1 MTTAAR
7 ILVVDDEPDLLTL
20 YELALIR
27 EGHQVQTASTLAE
40 ARSALAET
48 TFDVLITDMR
58 LPDGLGMELLRELAA
73 ARRPERSIMV
83 TAYGSPETAVEALKA
98 GAFDYLTK
106 PVDLKQLRTVVASA
120 LQDAPAPARAAA
132 PAASAAPSA
141 PQAAAARPAPATP
154 SPAAPAAPAAPAFEG
169 EDISPQGQAAL
180 ARLVGQSPAMQMAKQ
195 RIAKVAR
202 SMAPV
207 LVHGESGTGK
217 ELVASAVHACSHRA
231 SGPFVPVNCGA
242 IPENLLEAEFFGARK
257 GSYTGATQD
266 RAGFFQAAAG
276 GTLFLDEIGDLP
288 LAMQAKLL
296 RAIQERRVRP
306 LGATQEEP
314 VDVRI
319 VSATHKDLAAQ
330 VQAGH
335 FRQDLYYR
343 LNVIELIVPP
353 LRERREDLPLLCQA
367 LLARIASEA
376 GSPPLALT
384 PQLMRDIASQ
394 PLEGNVREL
403 ENLLHRAVALGEVAL
418 AGSPGALD
426 WADAARIAAAA
437 TPAWPPPAAAMPA
450 PALAAAYPAA
460 PPYAQPPQAFQTPQT
475 LPQTPSLQ
483 APLPQAPFYGQPAA
497 PAQPPQPY
505 PLPSAVAAQPF
516 VPPPAFQP
524 PAPTFAEQTARAA
537 QAYGAP
543 FSLEPAPAAPPAAPV
558 SDAGLPPG
566 EAVASGQTPL
576 PSDLEAWLNEQ
587 ERQVL
592 IRALNETGFNRTAAA
607 ARLGLNLRQ
616 IRYRMAR
623 LGIVPPGSHAEESG
637 NDGDDCEAA

>member
-27 EGHQVQTASTLAE
+27 EGHQVQAASTLAE
-40 ARSALAET
+40 ARSALAEA

-120 LQDAPAPARAAA
+120 LQDTPAPARAAA
-132 PAASAAPSA
+132 PAASAAPA
-141 PQAAAARPAPATP
+141 ALQAAAARPAPATLP
-154 SPAAPAAPAAPAFEG
+154 PAAPAAPAAPAFEG

-217 ELVASAVHACSHRA
+217 ELVANAVHACSHRA

-266 RAGFFQAAAG
+266 RVGFFQAAAG

-353 LRERREDLPLLCQA
+353 LRERREDLPLLCQT
-367 LLARIASEA
+367 LLARIANEA

-384 PQLMRDIASQ
+384 PQLMHDIASQ

-437 TPAWPPPAAAMPA
+437 PAPVIQPATAIQPAAAIAMPAATPAPVPTPMPTPMPA
-450 PALAAAYPAA
+450 PMPAPMPVA
-460 PPYAQPPQAFQTPQT
+460 
-475 LPQTPSLQ
+475 
-483 APLPQAPFYGQPAA
+483 PAA
-497 PAQPPQPY
+497 PAP
-505 PLPSAVAAQPF
+505 
-516 VPPPAFQP
+516 VPVPMPAFAPAPAPAPQH
-524 PAPTFAEQTARAA
+524 APTFAEQAARAA
-537 QAYGAP
+537 QAFNTP
-543 FSLEPAPAAPPAAPV
+543 FSLEPAVRQPTESAPLAAV
-558 SDAGLPPG
+558 LSPG
-566 EAVASGQTPL
+566 EAIASGQAPL
-576 PSDLEAWLNEQ
+576 PSNLEDWLNEQ
-587 ERQVL
+587 ERLVL
-592 IRALNETGFNRTAAA
+592 VRALDETGFNRTAAA
-607 ARLGLNLRQ
+607 AMLGLNLRQ
-616 IRYRMAR
+616 MRYRMAR
-623 LGIVPPGSHAEESG
+623 LGIVPPGSQGSHADD
-637 NDGDDCEAA
+637 DGDDSES